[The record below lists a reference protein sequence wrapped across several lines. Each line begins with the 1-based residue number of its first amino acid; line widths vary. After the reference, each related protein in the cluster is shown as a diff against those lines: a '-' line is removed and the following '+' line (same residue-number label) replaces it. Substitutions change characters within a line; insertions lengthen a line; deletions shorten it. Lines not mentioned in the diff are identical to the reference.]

1 MSILNQMAT
10 GSNFVGVVDVY
21 PELSDYRVRCPHIN
35 KLEIKNYKAFTCLLA
50 SAAASVEELR

>member
-1 MSILNQMAT
+1 MAT

-35 KLEIKNYKAFTCLLA
+35 KLEIKKIWQYVGDNQPVK
-50 SAAASVEELR
+50 SERVEQYWQSNQ